1 MNERKND
8 DNNPDIKLKR
18 KIKITISA
26 ELFIL
31 LCLCCSTNSII
42 KENKD
47 EIVKKLNIP
56 KEKITLYGLMLQLG
70 RLVGTFLMIFYFK
83 HDQICLKIQYDIA
96 LTTFCK
102 SFAFLIYYLDL
113 SKIPKWVFITS
124 IIFQGLFHS
133 FIDIYFPI
141 WINHFINEKYKL
153 LLLSISIGASPLS
166 NIIGKIL
173 NLKYDSIQYCSLTLF
188 ILVIIFDLVFLM
200 SVCKKCICYCDD
212 ISPNN
217 YFNNKISIN
226 EKENSNEIDDEENE
240 KMKSKKNCKF
250 LFSSGNK
257 YAFILIVLARA
268 ILKFSFVGIHYLIND
283 YYDELEGDEKL
294 NEYIISYIP
303 LFGLFIGAILSNFK
317 WFRMKNWVVII
328 ISLFIGINGTLTS
341 LLNNKYYFD
350 FSLIFF
356 YGLTN
361 LILPSLIQK
370 SFDCFEDKQLSEI
383 SYVFNCFIY
392 LLIGNFL
399 SSLFNYFLEA
409 KFLVKFYLNVVWIN
423 IIFTLCYKINI
434 DKKGSSQKIIEKVN
448 KTKGP
453 LLEKAE
459 KDY

>member
-1 MNERKND
+1 MNKMKNS

-18 KIKITISA
+18 KVKITISV

-31 LCLCCSTNSII
+31 LFLCCSTNGII
-42 KENKD
+42 KEKKD
-47 EIVKKLNIP
+47 EIMKKLSIP
-56 KEKITLYGLMLQLG
+56 KENVTLYGLILQLG
-70 RLVGTFLMIFYFK
+70 RLVGTFLIIFYFK
-83 HDQICLKIQYDIA
+83 HDQDCLKTKYIIA

-113 SKIPKWVFITS
+113 SKIYIWVFIVS
-124 IIFQGLFHS
+124 IILQGFCHS

-166 NIIGKIL
+166 NIVGIIL
-173 NLKYDSIQYCSLTLF
+173 NLICDSIQCCSLTLF

-200 SVCKKCICYCDD
+200 SVIKKCICYCDD
-212 ISPNN
+212 ISPDN
-217 YFNNKISIN
+217 YFNQKISQN
-226 EKENSNEIDDEENE
+226 ENSNEINDEENE

-250 LFSSGNK
+250 LFSSRNK

-317 WFRMKNWVVII
+317 WFRTQNWVVII
-328 ISLFIGINGTLTS
+328 ISLFIGIIGTLTS

-356 YGLTN
+356 YGLAN

-399 SSLFNYFLEA
+399 SSLFNYLLEA

-423 IIFTLCYKINI
+423 FIFTLCYKINI
-434 DKKGSSQKIIEKVN
+434 GKKDPLQKIIEKVN
-448 KTKGP
+448 KTKGQ
-453 LLEKAE
+453 LLQKVE